1 MISARDM
8 KIARDMKNEKRNDNE
23 QVPMTPPRMEKF
35 RVDHRAQGR
44 SVSEGNWVR
53 QVVWLR
59 CRRCYHLC

>member
-1 MISARDM
+1 MISAHDM
-8 KIARDMKNEKRNDNE
+8 KIARDMKNEKRNENE

-35 RVDHRAQGR
+35 RVDRRAQGR

-53 QVVWLR
+53 RVVWLR